1 MNRQKSLYFLSITPD
16 EKLHIEELRSLL
28 HQVETTIHNE
38 KNRVRYVMNGFV
50 ISTGAYVTALNS
62 EAVAVA
68 ENFGK
73 VHVNVGQ
80 TACKVPLATDY
91 IKKMVL
97 HDKIG
102 VKRKT
107 CIC

>member
-16 EKLHIEELRSLL
+16 EKLHIEELRSFL

-50 ISTGAYVTALNS
+50 ISTGAYVTALHS